1 MKRKKISR
9 LLTPLSGIMS
19 FMIAMGVMTIP
30 VYAEEINT
38 ESAYYEENVKNDY
51 ATYVNSTAEKNGFK
65 LTISNVTAARNS
77 MKVTALIECPKA
89 ITQESL
95 YDSIFILTVKK
106 STCESDRAQT
116 KIIDENTVEVNFEVT
131 SFDDI
136 PKNADLRFDVIIP
149 EYNLNAWVSANV
161 DLSKNFDKIVEKDIN
176 IYNDKAKI
184 KFSKFQ
190 ADVLGVSLYFKE
202 EEDDRDDY
210 ENRYSDNYS
219 KILVKC
225 DDKLYEFE
233 DKDYNYD
240 SDVLDGRYT
249 CSDVTYDKFENA
261 ENVTL
266 IPIICNLKN
275 KEVDEIYNSMTY
287 DDVDYIE
294 TTDNVHYQTKFK
306 FSDGKDGEVTKVERE
321 DDKVKLYIN
330 TDSEKK
336 SLLMA
341 CGTDGRAA
349 SKDSYFYLDVE
360 KTIYKDPDSQYG
372 YIIEFSNVDKDA
384 MLNTYGDDVVLGHS
398 SDFEFG
404 QEVKVK

>member
-30 VYAEEINT
+30 VSAEDINT
-38 ESAYYEENVKNDY
+38 ESAVYEENVKTDY

-65 LTISNVTAARNS
+65 LTISKVTAARNS
-77 MKVTALIECPKA
+77 MKVTALIECPQA

-95 YDSIFILTVKK
+95 NNSIFILTVKK
-106 STCESDRAQT
+106 STCQSDRSQT
-116 KIIDENTVEVNFEVT
+116 EIIDENTIEVNFEVT
-131 SFDDI
+131 SYDGI
-136 PKNADLRFDVIIP
+136 PKNADLRFDVILP
-149 EYNLNAWVSANV
+149 EYNLNGWVNASV
-161 DLSKNFDKIVEKDIN
+161 DLSKNFDKIIEKDIN
-176 IYNDKAKI
+176 MYNHKAKI

-190 ADVLGVSLYFKE
+190 SDVLGASLYFKE
-202 EEDDRDDY
+202 DDNDGEDY
-210 ENRYSDNYS
+210 ENRYSDSDS

-225 DDKLYEFE
+225 DDRLYEFT
-233 DKDYNYD
+233 DKDYNHYTD
-240 SDVLDGRYT
+240 GIDGRYK
-249 CSDVTYDKFENA
+249 SNELTYDKFNNA
-261 ENVTL
+261 QSVTL
-266 IPIICNLKN
+266 IPLICNLKN

-287 DDVDYIE
+287 DDVNYIE
-294 TTDNVHYQTKFK
+294 NTDNVQYQKKFN
-306 FSDGKDGEVTKVERE
+306 DGKDGEVTKVERE

-341 CGTDGRAA
+341 CGIDGWAV
-349 SKDSYFYLDVE
+349 SKDGYFYSDIE

-384 MLNTYGDDVVLGHS
+384 KLNTHINDVILGHS
-398 SDFEFG
+398 SDFELG